1 MMGRN
6 VEKPNGIGEVAG
18 TEMPEIGVM
27 TTASTPE
34 AGTDVDAE
42 PVVVK
47 KRKISDE
54 DLEPSLAPA
63 PPQPGNSGGDPAIP
77 EECASPER
85 HPVSSLNVDEEAQAS
100 GCSSYEESIAR
111 GKSEIADLEE
121 EESTGEFEAASSW
134 NSECAESGKTTPLRE
149 HETESDELGS
159 NGTPPQWPPGDQ
171 SNSHVNA
178 IRANMRPS
186 DAELEDFFSL
196 AEQKI
201 QQSFEHKYNFDVVN
215 EKPLE
220 GRYEWVQ
227 SVQPYNK
234 EEEEEEEEEED
245 SSPSTAIP
253 KKV

>member
-1 MMGRN
+1 MGRN
-6 VEKPNGIGEVAG
+6 VEKSNGIGEVAG
-18 TEMPEIGVM
+18 IEMPEIGVM
-27 TTASTPE
+27 TTPNTPE
-34 AGTDVDAE
+34 AARDADAE

-47 KRKISDE
+47 KRKIPDE

-63 PPQPGNSGGDPAIP
+63 PPQPENSGGDPAIP
-77 EECASPER
+77 EECASPEIR

-100 GCSSYEESIAR
+100 GCSSYAESIAR

-134 NSECAESGKTTPLRE
+134 NSECSESGKTTPLRE
-149 HETESDELGS
+149 HETESDELSS

-178 IRANMRPS
+178 IRANIPS
-186 DAELEDFFSL
+186 AAELEDFFSV

-201 QQSFEHKYNFDVVN
+201 QKSFEDKYNFDVVN

-234 EEEEEEEEEED
+234 EEEEEED